1 MRRTT
6 LLGLC
11 CVLFLILITT
21 FSLASYGQSVAAG
34 PRITQQ
40 IDERAYVTL
49 QGNTRPEAMSAI
61 NNRGPV
67 SATLPMDH
75 MLLFLQRSPEQEQ
88 AVDEFI
94 NSLNDRKSSNFHKWL
109 TPEEFGEK
117 FGVDEGDIQQVTNWL
132 QSKGFQINQVYPN
145 RMVIDISGNAG
156 QVAEAFRTQM
166 VKLDVGGE
174 MHIAN
179 QSDPQIP
186 AALAPVIKGFASL
199 NDFPPQAMHKSVSQ
213 YTFAGCST
221 TTASPTEP
229 GTCYALTPQDNQTIY
244 NLTPLY
250 AAGYSGQGQTIAV
263 VEDTDSYGSDFNTYR
278 TTFGLD
284 TAYPLGQPGHG
295 SPRLHRSRHQCR

>member
-1 MRRTT
+1 MSRKT

-49 QGNTRPEAMSAI
+49 KGNTRPEATNALLY
-61 NNRGPV
+61 RGPV

-94 NSLNDRKSSNFHKWL
+94 NSLNDRSRPISIKWL

-132 QSKGFQINQVYPN
+132 QSEGFQINQVYPN
-145 RMVIDISGNAG
+145 HMVIDISGNAG

-179 QSDPQIP
+179 LSDPQIP

-199 NDFPPQAMHKSVSQ
+199 NDFRPHATNVPVTQ
-213 YTFAGCST
+213 YTFAGCTSST
-221 TTASPTEP
+221 ARPTRARYLLRHDGAGQRGDLQLES
-229 GTCYALTPQDNQTIY
+229 ALVRR
-244 NLTPLY
+244 LLR
-250 AAGYSGQGQTIAV
+250 AGPDHRRG
-263 VEDTDSYGSDFNTYR
+263 R
-278 TTFGLD
+278 
-284 TAYPLGQPGHG
+284 GH
-295 SPRLHRSRHQCR
+295 RHLWRRR